1 MLVQPKVWLGGDQRS
16 GVFPRLRLSAAHD
29 EWNHV
34 GFALAAIERGFLAE
48 EGFADVELITF
59 PGAGEELL
67 ARESLQVDLLA
78 RGLVDIAIDPRT
90 TFLLEARDQG
100 RPVAIVAARRRDHT
114 FVLVGQKG
122 LKSLDD
128 LRGKSVCMGPRGG
141 ATDVMLR
148 QVLKDNGLEPDEDVV
163 FEYVGGE
170 MHDSVRVT
178 REFVAGRYGPAKMV
192 GTGAL
197 PWWVENGYP
206 ILADL
211 RTMYP
216 SRHDRVTAANEN
228 FVQGHPQ
235 ALQSFLKGLIRASR
249 WVLDPENAVEFKQII
264 LDAGFLDDERQRDG
278 FDHMFAGWQLR
289 GSRDLELPREGID
302 LIVDEQK
309 RSGAI
314 APAFR
319 PTDILRLDALHR
331 AQSEIDGASPDAV
344 PTTNRPTVP

>member
-1 MLVQPKVWLGGDQRS
+1 MRHGEGPGR
-16 GVFPRLRLSAAHD
+16 FPRLRLSAAHD

-34 GFALAAIERGFLAE
+34 GFALAAMERGFLAE

-59 PGAGEELL
+59 PGHGDELL
-67 ARESLQVDLLA
+67 ERESLQVDLLA

-90 TFLLEARDQG
+90 SFLLEARGQG
-100 RPVAIVAARRRDHT
+100 RPVSIVAARRRDHT

-122 LKSLDD
+122 LESLED

-148 QVLKDNGLEPDEDVV
+148 QVLTDNGLQPDRDVA

-197 PWWVENGYP
+197 PWWIENGYP

-216 SRHDRVTAANEN
+216 SRHDRVTAANER
-228 FVQGHPQ
+228 FVQEHPEVV
-235 ALQSFLKGLIRASR
+235 QSFLKGLIRASR
-249 WVLDPENAVEFKQII
+249 WVLDVANAAEFKKII
-264 LDAGFLDDERQRDG
+264 LDAGFLVDERERDG
-278 FDHMFAGWQLR
+278 FDHLFAGWQLR
-289 GSRDLELPREGID
+289 GSRDLELPQEGIN
-302 LIVDEQK
+302 LIIDEQK
-309 RSGAI
+309 RSGALS
-314 APAFR
+314 PGFR

-331 AQSEIDGASPDAV
+331 AQHELDGVSPDAV
-344 PTTNRPTVP
+344 SGESRPAVV